1 MPLQCYNGREFRH
14 RQRIPAAKTAHTAAK
29 PFDLFIFLLSPILP
43 AFFFLCPPPRAA
55 PPFLSIGGSPFSAD
69 PRRARTYCLGG
80 APRSADLEVIPLEE
94 EKKRRA
100 ALWAGPAAVCLLL
113 GCLLA
118 PPVGASEL
126 QPAAEAF
133 SPAGQARQIIPV
145 GQAVGIKLFSDGVLV
160 VGLSEISTPEGP
172 RQPGRDC
179 GLRTGDLITHIN
191 GQDVDTVEQVQAMV
205 AAQPA
210 QPLTIR
216 AVRGEKSLQLSALP
230 AVNRQGTAQLGIWL
244 RDSMAGIG
252 TVTYYDPANGTFAAL
267 GHGINDTDTALLMP
281 LESGSIMRARVSDVK
296 KGTAGQPGELHG
308 VFQLQQDAGTLSANT
323 PQGIFGTVD
332 RQALTALGAP
342 MEAASWEQTKVGPAT
357 ILSNVQGE
365 KIQEFQIRIT
375 HLSQNGDRS
384 MTIQV
389 TDPALLEL
397 TGGIVQGMSGSPI
410 LQDGRVVG
418 AVTHVLVNDPTR
430 GYGIPI
436 SRMLSSGDSA
446 AREEATA

>member
-1 MPLQCYNGREFRH
+1 MEVLSRRTA
-14 RQRIPAAKTAHTAAK
+14 PAPGHTVWAG
-29 PFDLFIFLLSPILP
+29 IF
-43 AFFFLCPPPRAA
+43 
-55 PPFLSIGGSPFSAD
+55 
-69 PRRARTYCLGG
+69 
-80 APRSADLEVIPLEE
+80 APRILEVILL
-94 EKKRRA
+94 KKERKHRPPRWTVPA
-100 ALWAGPAAVCLLL
+100 ALCLLL
-113 GCLLA
+113 GCLAA
-118 PPVGASEL
+118 PSAGAREL
-126 QPAAEAF
+126 SPAVETF
-133 SPAGQARQIIPV
+133 GPAGQVRQIIPV
-145 GQAVGIKLFSDGVLV
+145 GRAVGIKLFSDGVLV

-179 GLRTGDLITHIN
+179 GLKTGDLITHIN

-205 AAQPA
+205 AAQTG

-216 AVRGEKSLQLSALP
+216 AVRGEKALQLSALP
-230 AVNRQGTAQLGIWL
+230 AVNRQGTAQLGVWL

-252 TVTYYDPANGTFAAL
+252 TLTYYDPESGSFAAL

-308 VFQLQQDAGTLSANT
+308 VFQQRQDMGTLSANT

-332 RQALTALGAP
+332 SGALTALGSP
-342 MEAASWEQTKVGPAT
+342 MEAASWEQIKAGPAT
-357 ILSNVQGE
+357 ILSNVRGE
-365 KIQEFQIRIT
+365 QVEEFQIRIT

-410 LQDGRVVG
+410 LQNGRVVG

-430 GYGIPI
+430 GYGISI
-436 SRMLSSGDSA
+436 GRMLESGA
-446 AREEATA
+446 NAVREESTA

>member
-1 MPLQCYNGREFRH
+1 ME
-14 RQRIPAAKTAHTAAK
+14 K
-29 PFDLFIFLLSPILP
+29 
-43 AFFFLCPPPRAA
+43 
-55 PPFLSIGGSPFSAD
+55 
-69 PRRARTYCLGG
+69 
-80 APRSADLEVIPLEE
+80 

-118 PPVGASEL
+118 PPAGASEL

-252 TVTYYDPANGTFAAL
+252 TP
-267 GHGINDTDTALLMP
+267 
-281 LESGSIMRARVSDVK
+281 
-296 KGTAGQPGELHG
+296 
-308 VFQLQQDAGTLSANT
+308 
-323 PQGIFGTVD
+323 
-332 RQALTALGAP
+332 
-342 MEAASWEQTKVGPAT
+342 
-357 ILSNVQGE
+357 NVNS
-365 KIQEFQIRIT
+365 KTRIS
-375 HLSQNGDRS
+375 LKNF
-384 MTIQV
+384 
-389 TDPALLEL
+389 L
-397 TGGIVQGMSGSPI
+397 
-410 LQDGRVVG
+410 
-418 AVTHVLVNDPTR
+418 
-430 GYGIPI
+430 
-436 SRMLSSGDSA
+436 
-446 AREEATA
+446 